1 MTTTDTLRQR
11 ARRPM
16 NSSLSV
22 EKAGTRPRDAPCE
35 RARGAHPSAGRMAMK
50 GLLLSGGSGTRL
62 RPLTHS
68 GPKQLIP
75 VANKPVLIYALED
88 LQRAG
93 ITDIAVILGLN
104 GREQVIERIGDGSQV
119 RRERLLH
126 RSRRAARDRAR
137 GRVRRGLYGS
147 RPVRRLP
154 RRQHPPP
161 RDCPAGR

>member
-1 MTTTDTLRQR
+1 
-11 ARRPM
+11 
-16 NSSLSV
+16 
-22 EKAGTRPRDAPCE
+22 
-35 RARGAHPSAGRMAMK
+35 MAMK

-104 GREQVIERIGDGSQV
+104 GREQVMERIDVGDV
-119 RRERLLH
+119 HAVL
-126 RSRRAARDRAR
+126 
-137 GRVRRGLYGS
+137 
-147 RPVRRLP
+147 
-154 RRQHPPP
+154 
-161 RDCPAGR
+161 